1 ISSLCFYV
9 CEYSCNLTKRSLR
22 NHRLCCKNEL
32 LWNIKVHYELERSIL
47 LMLHISTVSHLLR
60 NVYLSVQQM
69 FMLLIRG
76 MIEFKSLTAMANV
89 LLTGVL
95 KAERGNLLIHWVS
108 L

>member
-1 ISSLCFYV
+1 M
-9 CEYSCNLTKRSLR
+9 E
-22 NHRLCCKNEL
+22 
-32 LWNIKVHYELERSIL
+32 IKVHYKLKKFIL